1 MSRRFRVPV
10 APAGTVSDRLLFGR
24 AAIGLALRRRDRALS
39 DEQRLA
45 DLAQSLGYPDLDSL
59 LIAIA
64 EHRVRAD
71 VIVDQLIASVDDR
84 AITFARAQQRA
95 TVTDVTAGETARG

>member
-1 MSRRFRVPV
+1 MSRRFSEPV
-10 APAGTVSDRLLFGR
+10 APAGTVSNRLQIGR
-24 AAIGLALRRRDRALS
+24 AAVGLALRRRDRALS

-45 DLAQSLGYPDLDSL
+45 DLAQSMGYPDLDSL

-84 AITFARAQQRA
+84 AVIPARAKQRA
-95 TVTDVTAGETARG
+95 ASPPVGADDRI